1 MPRFNTLLNNRY
13 WSFTPIW
20 LLLCLATVAVIATPR
35 LLHLI
40 TQDKP
45 WLLEGMLH
53 GLMLLCTL
61 LLLNERSWQQKRW
74 RMAVLAVVVLL
85 MAALMLQSISNIY
98 LVYSI
103 MLTSLTTACLGQ
115 RASALFAVVVMLLFA
130 GIHWLYWHD
139 PELGLSVLLFSA
151 FHGFAWV
158 VSKQLNQE
166 REQREQL
173 QLSHAELH
181 STQALLSQTIAN
193 DERTHLAREL
203 HDQAGHQLTSLIL
216 QLDVA
221 RRQAQQ
227 SNNEALQQRLEQCYQ
242 QARDSLATI
251 RQVVSDKRHS
261 DIDLTSALRDL
272 CQQLPRITVH
282 LDIQPHAKLA
292 QAKLAHCLLRCCQEA
307 ITNALKHSTTEQL
320 WIRIASS
327 DDRLSLRIVESEQ
340 ALDLDLVGST
350 PLYGNGLTGLNE
362 RVVALNGHFR
372 AVMTQHGLVVE
383 ADFDD

>member
-1 MPRFNTLLNNRY
+1 MSRLNQLLNTRY
-13 WSFTPIW
+13 WFFTPVW
-20 LLLCLATVAVIATPR
+20 LLLCLATVAVVATPR
-35 LLHLI
+35 LMHL
-40 TQDKP
+40 TAQDKP
-45 WLLEGMLH
+45 WLLESMLH

-61 LLLNERSWQQKRW
+61 LLLNERSWNQR
-74 RMAVLAVVVLL
+74 RLRAGILVIAAFVL
-85 MAALMLQSISNIY
+85 AALMLQSISTIY

-103 MLTSLTTACLGQ
+103 MLTSITTACLGQ
-115 RASALFAVVVMLLFA
+115 RASALFAGAVMLLFA
-130 GIHWLYWHD
+130 VTHWLYWHN
-139 PELGLSVLLFSA
+139 PELGLIVLLFGV

-158 VSKQLNQE
+158 VSVQLDQE

-227 SNNEALQQRLEQCYQ
+227 SDNEALQQRLEQCYQ

-261 DIDLTSALRDL
+261 DIDLASALRDL
-272 CQQLPRITVH
+272 CQHLPRVTVH
-282 LDIQPHAKLA
+282 LDIQPDAKLA

-320 WIRIASS
+320 WIRIASN
-327 DDRLSLRIVESEQ
+327 DDRLTLRIVESEQ

-362 RVVALNGHFR
+362 RVVALNGQFR
-372 AVMTQHGLVVE
+372 AVMTQQGLIVE
-383 ADFDD
+383 AGFDD